1 MDMDDVLVDIS
12 PSLYSTI
19 RKKWLKYNK
28 WFADLGPLTDI
39 EVYSRPFFYVNE
51 WLIKSVAKG
60 LPPAAYTDLQIA
72 INKELVKDFFS
83 VDFYKTLS
91 PTTLA
96 KRTLMNKF
104 YIDSPEVTKVYI
116 ITKYVDD
123 AMIQYKKNFIEKYFK
138 SNKIEVLLVPK
149 GESKADLIKE
159 KGIEWNLLIDDELS
173 NIKDFSEKFNLTD
186 KEFLLPRYG
195 YNKMPAYLSILIKGK
210 GGAFTYYDPTEK

>member
-1 MDMDDVLVDIS
+1 
-12 PSLYSTI
+12 
-19 RKKWLKYNK
+19 
-28 WFADLGPLTDI
+28 
-39 EVYSRPFFYVNE
+39 
-51 WLIKSVAKG
+51 
-60 LPPAAYTDLQIA
+60 
-72 INKELVKDFFS
+72 
-83 VDFYKTLS
+83 
-91 PTTLA
+91 
-96 KRTLMNKF
+96 MNKF